1 MSSKP
6 VSDTRTRFQ
15 RGGVEYRGHQ
25 IRAKK
30 DFADFVGYHRGFYF
44 SEAYVVLKDGINVM
58 PGACYFSN
66 VADAEM
72 AIDIKLDVSPD
83 RFWETVRAVQEA
95 QRNAAI
101 LVIEQ
106 ARQQS
111 KAPEPKNEV
120 IDNDASPEAP
130 ALSM

>member
-1 MSSKP
+1 MSSI
-6 VSDTRTRFQ
+6 TGNEGRQRFQ

-25 IRAKK
+25 IRAKR
-30 DFADFVGYHRGFYF
+30 DFVDFVGYHRGFYVT
-44 SEAYVVLKDGINVM
+44 EAYVVLKDNTNVM
-58 PGACYFSN
+58 PGACYFKS
-66 VADAEM
+66 VEDAET
-72 AIDIKLDVSPD
+72 AIDIKLDVCPT

-111 KAPEPKNEV
+111 KASEPENEV
-120 IDNDASPEAP
+120 IDNDASPDAP
-130 ALSM
+130 ALGM